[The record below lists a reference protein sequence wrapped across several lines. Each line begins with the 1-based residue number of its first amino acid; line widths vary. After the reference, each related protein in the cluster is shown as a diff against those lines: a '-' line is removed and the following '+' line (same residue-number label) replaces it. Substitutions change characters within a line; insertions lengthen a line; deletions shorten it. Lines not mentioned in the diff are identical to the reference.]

1 MKAPLT
7 AKEEITKALASFLAA
22 QHVVQAAYLFGSAVR
37 DRLSVESD
45 IDIAILFSCSPDAL
59 HLLDLQEDL
68 TAVLGRQAD
77 LVNLNH
83 ASPILAMQV
92 LKYGESV
99 FERSA
104 HAAREFRVRTIFAYY
119 DLKTVRKCV
128 EKALVSD

>member
-7 AKEEITKALASFLAA
+7 TKEKITEAVASFSAA
-22 QHVVQAAYLFGSAVR
+22 QPLVQAAYLFGSAVR
-37 DRLSVESD
+37 GHFSMESD
-45 IDIAILFSCSPDAL
+45 IDIAILFSCPPDGL
-59 HLLDLQEDL
+59 RLLDLQEDL
-68 TAVLGRQAD
+68 IALLGRQVD

-83 ASPILAMQV
+83 ASPILATQV

-104 HAAREFRVRTIFAYY
+104 HAAREFRVRTMFAYY

-128 EKALVSD
+128 EEALVSD